1 MTIIFLADGF
11 EELEAISPTDI
22 LRRGGVKVLT
32 VGVGNKTVSGSH
44 GIRIECDITDKE
56 LENLNETIDCV
67 ILPGG
72 MPGTLNLGKSE
83 AVEKAVTGTLGNG
96 GLICA
101 ICAAPSLL
109 GRWNILDGKNA
120 VCYPGF
126 EDKLT
131 GARISTLPVVHDG
144 NIITA
149 IGPGAA
155 SEFGFEILTA
165 LKGVELCDDIKAG
178 MIAK

>member
-11 EELEAISPTDI
+11 EEIEAISPIDI
-22 LRRGGVKVLT
+22 LRRGGVNVLT
-32 VGVGNKTVSGSH
+32 VGVTGKTVSGSH
-44 GIRIECDITDKE
+44 GIRIECDTTEKE
-56 LENLNETIDCV
+56 LNLQGQTPECV

-83 AVEKAVTGTLGNG
+83 AVKKTVADVLNCG
-96 GLICA
+96 GLVCA

-109 GRWNILDGKNA
+109 GQWGILNKKNA

-126 EDKLT
+126 EDKLH
-131 GARISTLPVVHDG
+131 GATVCDFPVVRDG

-149 IGPGAA
+149 KGPGAA
-155 SEFGFEILTA
+155 LQFGFEILTA
-165 LKGVELCDDIKAG
+165 LKGAEVCDKISIG
-178 MIAK
+178 MTAK